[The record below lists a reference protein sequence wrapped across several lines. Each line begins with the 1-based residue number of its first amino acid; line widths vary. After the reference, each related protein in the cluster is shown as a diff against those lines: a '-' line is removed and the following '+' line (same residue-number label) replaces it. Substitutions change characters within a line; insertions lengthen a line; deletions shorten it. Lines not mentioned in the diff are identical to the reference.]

1 VNADIQSKCL
11 LLQDLESHLAD
22 EESRLD
28 SARDH
33 IELLI
38 EQMSEATN
46 RTDEVLVLGRDH
58 SRIRTY
64 RDLERDLTQLFE
76 ESLLVDLS
84 SPSVQLNFIPHVVLS
99 QVGRISVHVAPVG
112 TDAAFD
118 SGSQDSISGSS
129 SDPDTNDSGT
139 ISWDCLPSRSRPFRP
154 LKISLM
160 VKFGKRGRSGG
171 EFDLPRDV
179 CYVAGGSHFA
189 VCDTNNE
196 RIQVFDE
203 QGLLIRVIG
212 QNEIRPWGLTTSACG
227 EFLVA
232 DNADKC
238 VKIFD
243 GDGQLQRKIGSF
255 LCPCG
260 VAVTSTKHVI
270 VTDFF
275 SSCYYVID
283 WKGDLRRQVRY
294 RTSDDNHACGA
305 SRVAVTSRDDVIIS
319 DVSNASLKAYDRRG
333 RHLWTVADH
342 MQLVAPHGVCVTD
355 DDIILVG
362 DCVTHRIAQF
372 NVDGQFLGT
381 IRTPEARVREPT
393 SLAISKENTLVVS
406 RMNANQIRV
415 YRVTN

>member
-129 SDPDTNDSGT
+129 SDPDTNDSCT
-139 ISWDCLPSRSRPFRP
+139 ISWDCLPSRRSRPFRP

-179 CYVAGGSHFA
+179 CYVAGGSHF
-189 VCDTNNE
+189 
-196 RIQVFDE
+196 R
-203 QGLLIRVIG
+203 LIY
-212 QNEIRPWGLTTSACG
+212 N
-227 EFLVA
+227 
-232 DNADKC
+232 
-238 VKIFD
+238 
-243 GDGQLQRKIGSF
+243 
-255 LCPCG
+255 
-260 VAVTSTKHVI
+260 
-270 VTDFF
+270 
-275 SSCYYVID
+275 
-283 WKGDLRRQVRY
+283 
-294 RTSDDNHACGA
+294 
-305 SRVAVTSRDDVIIS
+305 
-319 DVSNASLKAYDRRG
+319 
-333 RHLWTVADH
+333 
-342 MQLVAPHGVCVTD
+342 D
-355 DDIILVG
+355 DD
-362 DCVTHRIAQF
+362 H
-372 NVDGQFLGT
+372 
-381 IRTPEARVREPT
+381 
-393 SLAISKENTLVVS
+393 VVS
-406 RMNANQIRV
+406 QSRKPF
-415 YRVTN
+415 YTS